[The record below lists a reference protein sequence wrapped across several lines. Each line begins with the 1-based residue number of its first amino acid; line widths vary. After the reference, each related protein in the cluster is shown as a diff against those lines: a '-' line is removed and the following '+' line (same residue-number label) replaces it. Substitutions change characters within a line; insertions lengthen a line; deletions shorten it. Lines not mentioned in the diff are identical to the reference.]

1 MQNSTCKMQNT
12 RSKAWGLFCLHF
24 AFCILNYTVLDA
36 QQLLDRVLARI
47 GTEAITQ
54 TDVEALVEFGLI
66 EARSPTLPAA
76 VQQAIDR
83 QLVLREVARFP
94 PAEPPAPEVEKQLAA
109 MKARVGDRLGPMLQI
124 TGLDEDRLRGL
135 ARDTLRIRDYVQQ
148 RFGISAQVGEEE
160 ARKYFESHREEF
172 TRNGMPLTFEE
183 AAAEARQRASASR
196 VQGAIVQWL
205 QDLRM
210 RSDVVIVASQ
220 PPSRS
225 FNEGPASRSFSVG
238 WLTPPATPR
247 AS

>member
-1 MQNSTCKMQNT
+1 VD
-12 RSKAWGLFCLHF
+12 G
-24 AFCILNYTVLDA
+24 

-66 EARSPTLPAA
+66 EARSPTVPAA

-94 PAEPPAPEVEKQLAA
+94 PAEPPAAEVEKQLAT
-109 MKARVGDRLGPMLQI
+109 MKARVGDRLGQMLQI

-135 ARDTLRIRDYVQQ
+135 ARDTLRIRNYLQQ

-160 ARKYFESHREEF
+160 ARKYFDAHRDEF

-183 AAAEARQRASASR
+183 AAAEARQRAAATR
-196 VQGAIVQWL
+196 VQGAVAQWL
-205 QDLRM
+205 QDLRT
-210 RSDVVIVASQ
+210 RSDVIVTS
-220 PPSRS
+220 PPA
-225 FNEGPASRSFSVG
+225 GRSFSEG
-238 WLTPPATPR
+238 WSAPLARPR

>member
-1 MQNSTCKMQNT
+1 MQNATFHIQTARCE
-12 RSKAWGLFCLHF
+12 RWRLCILHCAFCLV
-24 AFCILNYTVLDA
+24 NYAVLDA

-66 EARSPTLPAA
+66 DARSPTVPAA

-94 PAEPPAPEVEKQLAA
+94 PAEPPAADVEKQLGA
-109 MKARVGDRLGPMLQI
+109 MKARVGDRLGQMLQI

-135 ARDTLRIRDYVQQ
+135 ARDTLRTRNYLQQ

-160 ARKYFESHREEF
+160 ARKYFEAHRDEF

-183 AAAEARQRASASR
+183 AAADVRQRAAAAR
-196 VQGAIVQWL
+196 LQGAVSQWL

-210 RSDVVIVASQ
+210 RADVAIVMSPSEQ
-220 PPSRS
+220 P
-225 FNEGPASRSFSVG
+225 AI
-238 WLTPPATPR
+238 PR
-247 AS
+247 AN

>member
-1 MQNSTCKMQNT
+1 MQDAKGKMQNT
-12 RSKAWGLFCLHF
+12 GPKVWGVFCLHF
-24 AFCILNYTVLDA
+24 AFCILNYAVLDA

-66 EARSPTLPAA
+66 EARSPTVPAA

-94 PAEPPAPEVEKQLAA
+94 PAEPPAADVEKQLAA
-109 MKARVGDRLGPMLQI
+109 MKARVGDRLDQMLQI

-135 ARDTLRIRDYVQQ
+135 ARDTLRTRNYLQQ

-160 ARKYFESHREEF
+160 ARKYFEAHRDEF

-183 AAAEARQRASASR
+183 AAADARQRAAAAR
-196 VQGAIVQWL
+196 VQGAVSQWL

-210 RSDVVIVASQ
+210 RADVAIVMSPSGQ
-220 PPSRS
+220 P
-225 FNEGPASRSFSVG
+225 AI
-238 WLTPPATPR
+238 PR
-247 AS
+247 AN

>member
-1 MQNSTCKMQNT
+1 MQNT
-12 RSKAWGLFCLHF
+12 GPKGWGVFCLHV
-24 AFCILNYTVLDA
+24 AFCILNFAVLDA

-54 TDVEALVEFGLI
+54 TDVEALVEFGLV
-66 EARSPTLPAA
+66 EARSPTVPAA

-94 PAEPPAPEVEKQLAA
+94 PAEPPAAEVEKQLAA
-109 MKARVGDRLGPMLQI
+109 MKARVGDRLGQMLQI

-135 ARDTLRIRDYVQQ
+135 ARDTLRIRNYLQQ

-160 ARKYFESHREEF
+160 ARKYFDAHRDEF

-183 AAAEARQRASASR
+183 AAADARQRAAAAR
-196 VQGAIVQWL
+196 VQGAVSQWL

-210 RSDVVIVASQ
+210 RSDVALVTS
-220 PPSRS
+220 PS
-225 FNEGPASRSFSVG
+225 GQ
-238 WLTPPATPR
+238 PATPR
-247 AS
+247 AN